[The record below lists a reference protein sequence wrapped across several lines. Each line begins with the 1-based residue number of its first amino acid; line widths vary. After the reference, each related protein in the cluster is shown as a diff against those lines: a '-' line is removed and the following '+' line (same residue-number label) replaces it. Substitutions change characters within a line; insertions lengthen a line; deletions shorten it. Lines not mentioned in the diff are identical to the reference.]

1 MNFQVAMN
9 NPGKF
14 EKMQGTVNKFDVK
27 TGEYGDYALG
37 EITDNENCT
46 KKVFFAASD
55 DSPLPDKATCFN
67 KLGIWAVRYDANTQ
81 RIKVYFNGL
90 VAQQLQPQATQQAPP
105 QTAQGQQQPAQQ
117 PNPALPLPESGKQAR
132 ALAIDIAA
140 RLVAGGKHATVELY
154 GLADFIV
161 DYIQTGK
168 HPTGIAGVQ
177 EQNSDFPEE
186 TS

>member
-105 QTAQGQQQPAQQ
+105 QTAQGQQQSTQQ
-117 PNPALPLPESGKQAR
+117 SNLPQGS
-132 ALAIDIAA
+132 DIARIA
-140 RLVAGGKHATVELY
+140 ERIAIALEK
-154 GLADFIV
+154 
-161 DYIQTGK
+161 
-168 HPTGIAGVQ
+168 IAGN
-177 EQNSDFPEE
+177 EQSFEKKYNLDEGDSPPEDDDILC
-186 TS
+186 